1 MACSTEWNDHITLKL
16 ISNEKEEQIMV
27 NTTNLGMAHPV
38 ARIRRIKWVTGIVCA
53 VLIGAWV
60 WLGFVML
67 RTPERDYST
76 TRSSDG
82 GLFQATILPDSE
94 SIPINKIHTW
104 TIHVET
110 PSGEIVENAEIV
122 LDGDMP
128 EHGHGLPTRPEVT
141 RYLGNGDYLVE
152 GLKFQMTGWWV
163 MDFDITANGE
173 TDRVSF
179 NLMLK

>member
-1 MACSTEWNDHITLKL
+1 MIDTTTSTLN
-16 ISNEKEEQIMV
+16 N
-27 NTTNLGMAHPV
+27 PV
-38 ARIRRIKWVTGIVCA
+38 DRRRILKWITGTVCA
-53 VLIGAWV
+53 VLIAAWV

-67 RTPERDYST
+67 GTPERDYST
-76 TRSSDG
+76 TRMSEG
-82 GLFQATILPDSE
+82 GVFQATIVPDSE
-94 SIPINKIHTW
+94 PIPVNKIHTW
-104 TIHVET
+104 TLHVET
-110 PSGEIVENAEIV
+110 PDGAIVENAEIT

-173 TDRVSF
+173 TDRVRF
-179 NLMLK
+179 NLQLN